1 MCENLEKI
9 YLCSILP
16 ELSDQT
22 VTNKF
27 IKVCC
32 KILKTD
38 DINSYLKSSPEDQM
52 KVIRETVDFDK
63 SLESNTYHMIVHNIE
78 NLIPYHSLRNF
89 KQNFP
94 KPAKKNPSTKPSESA
109 KAAQNPG
116 PSTIVDQTCTYST
129 ADNDMS
135 VEKTVPNAI
144 LAQQEY

>member
-52 KVIRETVDFDK
+52 KVIRETIDFDK
-63 SLESNTYHMIVHNIE
+63 SLESNTYHFIE
-78 NLIPYHSLRNF
+78 NHIKNILPYHSLQKF
-89 KQNFP
+89 KQLYT
-94 KPAKKNPSTKPSESA
+94 KRVKKRPSTIPSESTKSA
-109 KAAQNPG
+109 NIPG
-116 PSTIVDQTCTYST
+116 PSHAVYQGCTFST
-129 ADNDMS
+129 LGDEMRI
-135 VEKTVPNAI
+135 EKNVPDKM
-144 LAQQEY
+144 LSHQ